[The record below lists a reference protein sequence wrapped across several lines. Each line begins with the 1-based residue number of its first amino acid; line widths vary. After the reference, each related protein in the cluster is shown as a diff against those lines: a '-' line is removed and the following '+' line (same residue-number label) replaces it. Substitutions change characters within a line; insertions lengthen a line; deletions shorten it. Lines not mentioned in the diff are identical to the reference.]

1 MNEPEIVDS
10 PERDVGRVRARRQQT
25 PLGFAH
31 GWGRSSDPHV
41 RPRGDDDRRRRI
53 APAGTSLLLALVVT
67 VLCAAGIVRVRA
79 ATRVLQLGAEI
90 TQLTGEQARLQA
102 EKRRL
107 LAERAYLRHPDRVSE
122 VARTKLGMIP
132 LVPDLVQPV
141 RLVEDAPAK

>member
-1 MNEPEIVDS
+1 MNKQRLI
-10 PERDVGRVRARRQQT
+10 
-25 PLGFAH
+25 GFAH

-41 RPRGDDDRRRRI
+41 PPRSDLDRRRRI

-79 ATRVLQLGAEI
+79 ATRVLELGAEI
-90 TQLTGEQARLQA
+90 TTLTGHQARLQA

-107 LAERAYLRHPDRVSE
+107 LAERAYLRHPDRVGE

-132 LVPDLVQPV
+132 IVPDLVQPV
-141 RLVEDAPAK
+141 RLVEDPPAK